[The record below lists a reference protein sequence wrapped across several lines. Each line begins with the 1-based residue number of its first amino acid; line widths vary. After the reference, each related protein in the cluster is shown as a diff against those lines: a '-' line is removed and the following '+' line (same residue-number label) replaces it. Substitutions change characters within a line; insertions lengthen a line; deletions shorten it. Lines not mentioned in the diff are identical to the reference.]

1 MFFFHYSVFPSSQCV
16 SVITVCFYFLSP
28 QCISVITVCF
38 HHHSVIP
45 ITVFFIVLSGVSN
58 GRFRPCLMLKHINII
73 FLHTKCLYYHVYN
86 TYFEIFKFR
95 FPEADHNYL
104 PIVLSFLT
112 ASQLNV
118 CAFYCQNLHGI
129 FFAPVFCIILGAN
142 LASWTKNFCRNCTV
156 YRCYLGWI

>member
-1 MFFFHYSVFPSSQCV
+1 MLPFLLIFSLSQCVTVITVYFRHYSVFPSIQCV
-16 SVITVCFYFLSP
+16 SFITVCFILLPS
-28 QCISVITVCF
+28 
-38 HHHSVIP
+38 
-45 ITVFFIVLSGVSN
+45 VSN

-118 CAFYCQNLHGI
+118 CAFYCQNIYGTL
-129 FFAPVFCIILGAN
+129 FAVVQKTLNRNI
-142 LASWTKNFCRNCTV
+142 TKNSRT
-156 YRCYLGWI
+156 L